1 MIVAALHRT
10 LEVVVGLPDRKP
22 HPTLPKRLDSLFR
35 DLADPASANLPF
47 EIEDL
52 IWAIWCEH
60 GDPEVSERMQRAISA
75 IASGEHESAEKLLD
89 DLCADQPDW
98 AEAWNKRAT
107 LHYVAG
113 RHEASLNDI
122 QQTLLREPRHFGALS
137 GFGQICLQHG
147 DSPTARIAFEAALRI
162 NPHLAQVR
170 GMLDR
175 IGDMKG
181 TMN

>member
-1 MIVAALHRT
+1 MLAAALHRT
-10 LEVVVGLPDRKP
+10 LEVVVGLPERKP
-22 HPTLPKRLDSLFR
+22 HPSLPKRLDSLFR

-47 EIEDL
+47 EI
-52 IWAIWCEH
+52 
-60 GDPEVSERMQRAISA
+60 SA
-75 IASGEHESAEKLLD
+75 IASGEHETAAKLLD
-89 DLCADQPDW
+89 GLCASQPDW

-147 DSPTARIAFEAALRI
+147 DSRTARIAFEAALGI

-170 GMLDR
+170 GMLNR
-175 IGDMKG
+175 IGDLKG